1 LKNKIGVFDSGI
13 GGLTVLKEIYKHYP
27 NEDYIY
33 IGDNKNLPYG
43 EKTKEQLL
51 MYASKIFDYFI
62 KEKVNIVVIAC
73 NTMCS
78 NVFSKLT
85 NKYKNVNI
93 IGVIDATVDSFIKEN
108 KSNVLVIG
116 TTATIKSNIYE
127 KKIKSINSNINV
139 YSLPTPKLVPLIEN
153 MEDVKDT
160 IDEYLKP
167 YDNIDSI
174 ILGCTHYKLIDKYIN
189 KNIKLINSSDGVV
202 SKLKEYINTDSK
214 NGSIKIYTTGA
225 LNEFNIL
232 CNKIMNMNAEFIEL

>member
-1 LKNKIGVFDSGI
+1 MKNKIGVFDSGV
-13 GGLTVLKEIYKHYP
+13 GGLTVLKEIYKYYP

-78 NVFSKLT
+78 NVFNKLT

-202 SKLKEYINTDSK
+202 SKLKEYINADSK

>member
-1 LKNKIGVFDSGI
+1 
-13 GGLTVLKEIYKHYP
+13 
-27 NEDYIY
+27 
-33 IGDNKNLPYG
+33 
-43 EKTKEQLL
+43 
-51 MYASKIFDYFI
+51 
-62 KEKVNIVVIAC
+62 
-73 NTMCS
+73 
-78 NVFSKLT
+78 
-85 NKYKNVNI
+85 
-93 IGVIDATVDSFIKEN
+93 
-108 KSNVLVIG
+108 
-116 TTATIKSNIYE
+116 
-127 KKIKSINSNINV
+127 
-139 YSLPTPKLVPLIEN
+139 

>member
-1 LKNKIGVFDSGI
+1 MKNKIGVFDSGV
-13 GGLTVLKEIYKHYP
+13 GGLTVLKEIYKYYP

-43 EKTKEQLL
+43 EKTKEQLF

-78 NVFSKLT
+78 NVFNKLT

-202 SKLKEYINTDSK
+202 SKLKEYINADSK